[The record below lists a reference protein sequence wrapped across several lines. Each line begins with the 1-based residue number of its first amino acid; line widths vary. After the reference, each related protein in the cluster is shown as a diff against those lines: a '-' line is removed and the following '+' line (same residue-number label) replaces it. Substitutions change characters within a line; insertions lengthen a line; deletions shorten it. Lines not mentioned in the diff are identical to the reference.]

1 MKIATFNV
9 NNINRRLPNLLQ
21 WLKSARPDI
30 ACLQELKSTD
40 ANFPIHAIEKAGY
53 RAVWQGE
60 KTWNGVAILS
70 RDGEPIVTCRALP
83 GDSDDWQS
91 RYLEAAVNGTIMV
104 ASIFQTA
111 TPNRAPS
118 LITNWRGSRDW
129 RTMPSGSYP
138 KAFPLFSPVTT
149 TLLRLNRTSIKVIP
163 GTMTLS
169 CSLRVV
175 LHTENC

>member
-70 RDGEPIVTCRALP
+70 RDGEPIVTRRALP
-83 GDSDDWQS
+83 GDSDAWQS
-91 RYLEAAVNGTIMV
+91 RYLEAAVYGMLISCV
-104 ASIFQTA
+104 IFQTA
-111 TPNRAPS
+111 TSCVALERPAVIAGIFVFAHDGRMGAPHFRHVGC
-118 LITNWRGSRDW
+118 NPFGS
-129 RTMPSGSYP
+129 
-138 KAFPLFSPVTT
+138 A
-149 TLLRLNRTSIKVIP
+149 I
-163 GTMTLS
+163 
-169 CSLRVV
+169 
-175 LHTENC
+175 